1 MFEDFK
7 YIRQIKR
14 QRAELEEAMRPR
26 VVIVFGGLGGG
37 KSSFLAHVGVN
48 DMWPVVARRALQ
60 ECNKKVDELNKGGF
74 CGFTHQKG
82 HLVYS
87 TFRIE
92 GPIGSGLAS
101 KDIDLSRF
109 GLRSEKNPSP
119 QIFPRGS
126 TIIYDESQNGLNS
139 RDGGVAENIS
149 GWFEFS
155 RQGGYK
161 VYLAGQRER
170 RIDLNARELAQK
182 IIECAGVEFVKDKFG
197 RVTQT
202 VWTCYEFDNCFAID
216 KYLQSGKDKSFGKR
230 VRYTFEGDI
239 RKHYDHNA
247 YEGIY
252 YAGAEKRDYDQAESP
267 KKALTVNAVQTLA
280 QQKFRTGA
288 AGNV

>member
-1 MFEDFK
+1 MFEDFR
-7 YIRQIKR
+7 YIQQLKR
-14 QRAELEEAMRPR
+14 QRATIEEAIRPKLI
-26 VVIVFGGLGGG
+26 IVFGGLGGG
-37 KSSFLAHVGVN
+37 KSSFLARVGVEN
-48 DMWPVVARRALQ
+48 MSPAVAQRALQ

-74 CGFTHQKG
+74 TCFTHQRD

-92 GPIGSGLAS
+92 GPTGSGLAS

-109 GLRSEKNPSP
+109 GLRSAKNTNP

-139 RDGGVAENIS
+139 RDGGVTENIS

-155 RQGGYK
+155 RQGGYS

-182 IIECAGVEFVKDKFG
+182 IIECDGVEFVKDKIG
-197 RVTQT
+197 RVIKT

-216 KYLQSGKDKSFGKR
+216 KYLQSGKDKTLGKR
-230 VRYTFEGDI
+230 VKYTFDGDI
-239 RKHYDHNA
+239 RLHYDHNA
-247 YEGIY
+247 YEGVY
-252 YAGAEKRDYDQAESP
+252 YAGAEKRDYDCAESL
-267 KKALTVNAVQTLA
+267 KKALTVDAVRELT
-280 QQKFRTGA
+280 QKKFIVT
-288 AGNV
+288 

>member
-1 MFEDFK
+1 MFEDIK
-7 YIRQIKR
+7 YIRQIQR
-14 QRAELEEAMRPR
+14 QRKELEEALRPKL
-26 VVIVFGGLGGG
+26 VIVFGGLGGG
-37 KSSFLAHVGVN
+37 KSSFLAHVGVR
-48 DMWPVVARRALQ
+48 DMQPLYAGRALQ
-60 ECNKKVDELNKGGF
+60 ECNKKVDELNAGGF
-74 CGFTHQKG
+74 TKFTHQRD

-92 GPIGSGLAS
+92 GPSGSGLAS

-109 GLRSEKNPSP
+109 GLRSEKNPNP

-182 IIECAGVEFVKDKFG
+182 IIECDGVEFVKDMFG
-197 RVTQT
+197 RVIQT

-216 KYLQSGKDKSFGKR
+216 KYLQSGKDKRLGKR
-230 VRYTFEGDI
+230 VRYTFAGDI

-247 YEGIY
+247 YEGVY
-252 YAGAEKRDYDQAESP
+252 YAGAEKCDYDCVISP
-267 KKALTVNAVQTLA
+267 KKALTVDAVRALA
-280 QQKFRTGA
+280 QQKFMVT
-288 AGNV
+288 